1 MSEIAEA
8 GDLYIYTVLV
18 DGIYIK
24 ADADNKKVVRKEI
37 VINLVKNED
46 KLCELGFTLCDE
58 MPNVVPYSEK
68 KGWTNYELDGIITK
82 AISGERILLP
92 IWHNITKR
100 EVIDFSPSLA
110 DKLACNTAINTIDEI
125 ATEKANLIQT
135 T

>member
-1 MSEIAEA
+1 MF
-8 GDLYIYTVLV
+8 V
-18 DGIYIK
+18 DGTYIK

-46 KLCELGFTLCDE
+46 KLCEPGFTLCDE

-68 KGWTNYELDGIITK
+68 KGCTNYFLFGIITK

-110 DKLACNTAINTIDEI
+110 DKLARNTAINTIDEI
-125 ATEKANLIQT
+125 ATEIANLIQT

>member
-58 MPNVVPYSEK
+58 MPNVVPYSEE
-68 KGWTNYELDGIITK
+68 KGWLYFIVSAPLVGPMQPKCSKETEEMPT
-82 AISGERILLP
+82 R
-92 IWHNITKR
+92 
-100 EVIDFSPSLA
+100 V
-110 DKLACNTAINTIDEI
+110 TARKIYV
-125 ATEKANLIQT
+125 ATYFECKT
-135 T
+135 FKESF